1 MCKALQ
7 DWAEEERKKGK
18 MEGNLENLRAI
29 INNLK
34 LSAEKAMEVLDIP
47 PEEREK
53 YLELIQE
60 NEQELA
66 GVSICQLLF

>member
-7 DWAEEERKKGK
+7 DWAAEERMKEK
-18 MEGNLENLRAI
+18 LENLRAI

-34 LSAEKAMEVLDIP
+34 LSAEKAMEVLNIP

-53 YLELIQE
+53 YLELI
-60 NEQELA
+60 
-66 GVSICQLLF
+66 